1 MLIELPAAE
10 TSIDMPL
17 PQQYIETYLYFPY
30 SQHQTESI
38 FYCFI

>member
-17 PQQYIETYLYFPY
+17 PQQYIETYLYFY